1 MMLVYVLRPLPRSAG
16 EPTLILQLASAA
28 FAHSLRARRLTI
40 SLSRLAQ
47 ASLALRP
54 VHLLTH
60 LRGPLS
66 PRLRRVGRPSR
77 LSGSYRAES
86 TIPRA
91 GLSPAA
97 SPLVSRHTRKDG
109 RTEVSW
115 IFLSSCL
122 PFKCGRRA
130 VEAQRRSD
138 RTKEDRKKKYLFV

>member
-97 SPLVSRHTRKDG
+97 SPLVSRHTRKDESHG
-109 RTEVSW
+109 RKIDQIT
-115 IFLSSCL
+115 
-122 PFKCGRRA
+122 
-130 VEAQRRSD
+130 RSLTF
-138 RTKEDRKKKYLFV
+138 RPSGGIWFGWHA